1 MRTDL
6 EIFGQMRHQMSRE
19 SWMQTLTGGELGVG
33 MGFDGEVAAVNMKA
47 PAVVERKSRTSHK
60 P

>member
-1 MRTDL
+1 
-6 EIFGQMRHQMSRE
+6 MSMA
-19 SWMQTLTGGELGVG
+19 WWTQTLTGGGLGVG
-33 MGFDGEVAAVNMKA
+33 MGFDAEAGVVNMKA